1 MDDNSKPTEE
11 EKVIECWDAF
21 KTKGLAGLKE
31 IAHKR
36 NEEYLKSLEES
47 SQTENTD

>member
-36 NEEYLKSLEES
+36 NEEYLKSLEGLIQPDGSE
-47 SQTENTD
+47 